1 MMVMVVSS
9 MGMAMMMV
17 SRSSSVAMAM
27 SVACCCVVVMII
39 LIIWK
44 LRQVLVGVGVMLVV
58 QLHKTLSDTHAS
70 KDTLCVANHKLGVG
84 IHAYF
89 YLQGTNVIV
98 GRKSPKV
105 RLLDTLYA
113 R

>member
-17 SRSSSVAMAM
+17 SRSSVAMAM
-27 SVACCCVVVMII
+27 SVAGCCVVVMII

-44 LRQVLVGVGVMLVV
+44 LRQVLVGAGVMLVV

-89 YLQGTNVIV
+89 
-98 GRKSPKV
+98 
-105 RLLDTLYA
+105 
-113 R
+113 

>member
-27 SVACCCVVVMII
+27 SVAGCCVVVMII

-44 LRQVLVGVGVMLVV
+44 LRQVLVGAGVMLVV

-89 YLQGTNVIV
+89 
-98 GRKSPKV
+98 
-105 RLLDTLYA
+105 
-113 R
+113 

>member
-27 SVACCCVVVMII
+27 SVGCCVVMI
-39 LIIWK
+39 LIIWE
-44 LRQVLVGVGVMLVV
+44 LRQVLVGAGVMLVV

-89 YLQGTNVIV
+89 
-98 GRKSPKV
+98 
-105 RLLDTLYA
+105 
-113 R
+113 